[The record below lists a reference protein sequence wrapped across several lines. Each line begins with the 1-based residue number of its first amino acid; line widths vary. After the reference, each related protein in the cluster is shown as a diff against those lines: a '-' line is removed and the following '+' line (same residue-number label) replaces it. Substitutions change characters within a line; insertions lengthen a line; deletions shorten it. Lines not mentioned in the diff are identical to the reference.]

1 MQRVS
6 LYTVPSFP
14 YSNIC
19 SFGSFI
25 TINKSVVM
33 HYLLKAILY
42 SDNFNFSLI
51 SIFPEYG
58 KIEYFSSHLGGHIT
72 VMSL

>member
-1 MQRVS
+1 
-6 LYTVPSFP
+6 
-14 YSNIC
+14 
-19 SFGSFI
+19 
-25 TINKSVVM
+25 M